1 MKSDI
6 LPRERL
12 MTSAYLYLNAAI
24 YLLLAGWCALAP
36 ARTATAVGYAS
47 LTRSGQ
53 VEYLTIYGGLQLGL
67 AILFAWFAWSQQ
79 MRTGLVLALAV
90 YVPIVLFRSIG
101 LLRWWPVET
110 ATLVLAA
117 VEWLMLVAAVWLW
130 WQGRPG

>member
-1 MKSDI
+1 MTPVPFRNS
-6 LPRERL
+6 L
-12 MTSAYLYLNAAI
+12 MATVYLYLNAAI
-24 YLLLAGWCALAP
+24 YLALAGWCALAP

-67 AILFAWFAWSQQ
+67 AFLFAWFAWSQQ
-79 MRTGLVLALAV
+79 MRTGLVLALAL
-90 YVPIVLFRSIG
+90 YLPIVLFRTIG

-110 ATLVLAA
+110 TTLALALTEWVMLLAA
-117 VEWLMLVAAVWLW
+117 LWLW

>member
-1 MKSDI
+1 
-6 LPRERL
+6 
-12 MTSAYLYLNAAI
+12 MTTAYLYLNAVI

-36 ARTATAVGYAS
+36 GRTATAVGYAS

-79 MRTGLVLALAV
+79 MRTGLVLALAL
-90 YVPIVLFRSIG
+90 YLPIVLFRSIG
-101 LLRWWPVET
+101 LLRWWPVGT
-110 ATLVLAA
+110 TTLVLA
-117 VEWLMLVAAVWLW
+117 VIEWLMLAVALWLW

>member
-1 MKSDI
+1 
-6 LPRERL
+6 

-36 ARTATAVGYAS
+36 ARTAAAVGYAS

-79 MRTGLVLALAV
+79 MRTGLVLALAL
-90 YVPIVLFRSIG
+90 YAPIVLFRSIG

-110 ATLVLAA
+110 ATLALAV
-117 VEWLMLVAAVWLW
+117 VEWLMLLAALWLW

>member
-1 MKSDI
+1 V
-6 LPRERL
+6 
-12 MTSAYLYLNAAI
+12 TTVYLYLNALI

-67 AILFAWFAWSQQ
+67 AFLFAWFAWSQQ
-79 MRTGLVLALAV
+79 MRTGLVLALAL

-101 LLRWWPVET
+101 LIRWWPVEPT
-110 ATLVLAA
+110 TLALAA
-117 VEWLMLVAAVWLW
+117 TEWLMLAVGLWLW

>member
-1 MKSDI
+1 
-6 LPRERL
+6 

-36 ARTATAVGYAS
+36 ARTAAAVGYAS

-79 MRTGLVLALAV
+79 MRTGLVLALAL
-90 YVPIVLFRSIG
+90 YAPIVLFRSIG

-110 ATLVLAA
+110 ATLVLAV
-117 VEWLMLVAAVWLW
+117 VEWLMLLAALWLW